1 MSAAAFGYVE
11 IVKLLLSK
19 GVWVDQQRDDG
30 ITALHQACVRGQVDV
45 VRSLLENGARVDF
58 ADAMEVVALL
68 FEKGARLEKQNV
80 SGSTALDLACSNGQY
95 GVTNYLLAS
104 GAVIDTTDNDGSTPL
119 MRVAAGRNTK
129 EEDSARSYDR
139 MKSFA
144 NVAKLLLNAGA
155 NVKKQRNLDGDTAL
169 HVACY
174 YGCVEVAAAL
184 IEQGAAIEVNK
195 RGCTPL
201 HLASRHG
208 NSSAMVS
215 LLKNGADNKK
225 GSTTM

>member
-1 MSAAAFGYVE
+1 M
-11 IVKLLLSK
+11 
-19 GVWVDQQRDDG
+19 
-30 ITALHQACVRGQVDV
+30 
-45 VRSLLENGARVDF
+45 
-58 ADAMEVVALL
+58 
-68 FEKGARLEKQNV
+68 
-80 SGSTALDLACSNGQY
+80 
-95 GVTNYLLAS
+95 
-104 GAVIDTTDNDGSTPL
+104 IDTTDKDGVTPL

-139 MKSFA
+139 MKAFI

-155 NVKKQRNLDGDTAL
+155 NVKKLRNLDGATAL

-174 YGCVEVAAAL
+174 YGCVEIAAAL
-184 IEQGAAIEVNK
+184 IEHGAVIEQVNK